1 MVVEVANAVAFSR
14 STAFT
19 EIVHVPSKR
28 PGAGD
33 VQITTNRCCDIPPI
47 VICNVHVMANH
58 DKDTRLR
65 KPATSNNFIVFG
77 RFLGIFEDFGKTK
90 SKTSRRG

>member
-28 PGAGD
+28 PDAGD
-33 VQITTNRCCDIPPI
+33 AQITTNRCCDIPPI
-47 VICNVHVMANH
+47 VICNVYVMANH
-58 DKDTRLR
+58 DKDTQFR
-65 KPATSNNFIVFG
+65 KLATSSNSMFFANLLEFLKVWVRENQNNP
-77 RFLGIFEDFGKTK
+77 
-90 SKTSRRG
+90 

>member
-1 MVVEVANAVAFSR
+1 MVVEVANGVAFSR

-33 VQITTNRCCDIPPI
+33 AQITTNRCCDIPPI
-47 VICNVHVMANH
+47 VICNVYVMEH
-58 DKDTRLR
+58 RDKDTQIGKL
-65 KPATSNNFIVFG
+65 ANSTNFNGF
-77 RFLGIFEDFGKTK
+77 
-90 SKTSRRG
+90 RRYWLF